1 MYLKQKNYWISLLRE
16 CKREY
21 YSSLDEKYI
30 TINKIFWKIL
40 KPNSSEKI
48 TLTGNEEIVSSDKIT
63 AQIFYI
69 YFSNRVTNL
78 DIPEYYQCEPIAGS
92 IDNSI
97 NKSIVKYRSHP
108 SILAI
113 RELCNRGKEF
123 PFAFSQVYREEI
135 LQGISHLDILK
146 ASQDMDI
153 PTKVIKYNSDV

>member
-1 MYLKQKNYWISLLRE
+1 M
-16 CKREY
+16 
-21 YSSLDEKYI
+21 
-30 TINKIFWKIL
+30 FWKTL
-40 KPNSSEKI
+40 KPNSSDKI

-69 YFSNRVTNL
+69 YFSSRVTNL
-78 DIPEYYQCEPIAGS
+78 NIPEYYQYDPIAGS
-92 IDNSI
+92 IVNSI

-135 LQGISHLDILK
+135 LQGISNLDILK